1 MGRTTDARGAAGI
14 YLPTMAELSIHELRR
29 LQKQLAGRGF
39 APADAVFD
47 LLADTGT
54 TLQRQAEALEAAG
67 RALEETARL
76 IRVQAEMFERTVG
89 TLRQPADLARAAA
102 GLERHSRE

>member
-1 MGRTTDARGAAGI
+1 MT
-14 YLPTMAELSIHELRR
+14 ELSLHELRR
-29 LQKQLAGRGF
+29 LQKDLAGRVF
-39 APADAVFD
+39 APADAAFD

-76 IRVQAEMFERTVG
+76 VRIQAELFERTVG
-89 TLRQPADLARAAA
+89 TLRQPAELARAAA
-102 GLERHSRE
+102 GLERQSGD

>member
-1 MGRTTDARGAAGI
+1 MT
-14 YLPTMAELSIHELRR
+14 ELSVHELRR
-29 LQKQLAGRGF
+29 LQKDLAGRVF
-39 APADAVFD
+39 APADAAFD

-76 IRVQAEMFERTVG
+76 VRIQAELFERTVG
-89 TLRQPADLARAAA
+89 TLRQPAELARAAA
-102 GLERHSRE
+102 GLERHARD